1 MLFKNLDLPIFHNK
15 KIQSLLSIQQP
26 KQPHF
31 LHSRTSREP
40 MADITDA
47 ERHVVAASYHLVK
60 ALQATK
66 ILSNDARRLLE
77 DLDVHLSTVIK
88 LNENESK
95 ADNIRELETRLV
107 SSHQTIM
114 SLHSSYS
121 KIWASNPVIVLEYL
135 QAVGEVQ
142 RLIEI
147 LEDMPL
153 NRLRKEVLDQAKTTL
168 QMAMDRL
175 QNELIHTLVQNR
187 QCFEHEYVSSLPVCE
202 VYPIYEESVIS
213 NEDDSVEDASLKGR
227 SSSETEECAM
237 DLIHPDVVPQIKS
250 IADTMFASGY
260 AQEFCMAFTA
270 FWKDIFAEYSMI
282 LYVEQLSIEDVQQM
296 EWKHLNSRI
305 RKWRVAMRRIIGVYL
320 GSAKRLFDQVLGDYG
335 HISSACLLEAS
346 RGPLFCLLNFGN
358 AVSIGPH
365 GPEWLYCLLDM
376 YEVVADLVQ
385 DLDALFPQETES
397 LIRIEFHELLS
408 QLRESVRVVLK
419 ELGNCIAACPS
430 TTPFQNG
437 GIHPLTKY
445 VVNYILCFAEY
456 EDTVHLLLQDP
467 QHDRERGDE
476 EQSTDVVVDPNPTC
490 ALAMYLQSLT
500 SILEATLDKKSSL
513 YRDPSLKHIFLMNNI
528 HYTVEKI
535 KNSKVSHYFGDDWI
549 KKHFVKF
556 RQHAMYYQR
565 TTWSSLLTFLRD
577 DGKVG
582 KATLKARCQDFTAA
596 FEDLYKSQTRW
607 VVPDPQLREDV
618 RISASKTVIQ
628 AYRNFVNKI
637 INSIGEKHI
646 KYTEQ
651 ELGMHIMDLLEGSS
665 KSLNHSRKR

>member
-1 MLFKNLDLPIFHNK
+1 
-15 KIQSLLSIQQP
+15 
-26 KQPHF
+26 
-31 LHSRTSREP
+31 

-47 ERHVVAASYHLVK
+47 ERHVAAATYHLLK

-66 ILSNDARRLLE
+66 TFSNDTRKLLE
-77 DLDVHLSTVIK
+77 ELDVHFSAAIK
-88 LNENESK
+88 LNEDEAETENM
-95 ADNIRELETRLV
+95 RELETRLV
-107 SSHQTIM
+107 SSHQTIT
-114 SLHSSYS
+114 SLHSSYL
-121 KIWASNPVIVLEYL
+121 KIWASGPAIVLEYL

-142 RLIEI
+142 RSIET

-153 NRLRKEVLDQAKTTL
+153 NRMSKRVLDQAKTTL
-168 QMAMDRL
+168 HMAMDRL

-187 QCFEHEYVSSLPVCE
+187 QCFEHEDASSLPVYE
-202 VYPIYEESVIS
+202 VYPIYEESVVS
-213 NEDDSVEDASLKGR
+213 NEDDSAEDASLKGR
-227 SSSETEECAM
+227 SSSETEECTM

-260 AQEFCMAFTA
+260 AHEFCLAFTS
-270 FWKDIFAEYSMI
+270 FWKDVFAEYSMI

-305 RKWRVAMRRIIGVYL
+305 RKWRMAMRRIIGVYL
-320 GSAKRLFDQVLGDYG
+320 ASAKRLFDQVLGEHG
-335 HISSACLLEAS
+335 HISSASLLEAS
-346 RGPLFCLLNFGN
+346 RGPLFCLLNFGH

-365 GPEWLYCLLDM
+365 RPEWLYCLLDM
-376 YEVVADLVQ
+376 YEVLADLVP
-385 DLDALFPQETES
+385 DLDALFPHQTES

-408 QLRESVRVVLK
+408 QLGESVEVILK
-419 ELGNCIAACPS
+419 ELGNYIAGCPS
-430 TTPFQNG
+430 TSPFQNG

-445 VVNYILCFAEY
+445 VVNYILCFTEY
-456 EDTVHLLLQDP
+456 EDTLHSLLQD
-467 QHDRERGDE
+467 Q
-476 EQSTDVVVDPNPTC
+476 EQSAEVAVDPNPEPSC
-490 ALAMYLQSLT
+490 ALAVYLQSLT

-513 YRDPSLKHIFLMNNI
+513 YTNSSLKHIFLMNNI

-535 KNSKVSHYFGDDWI
+535 KNSKISHYFGDDWI
-549 KKHFVKF
+549 RKHFVKF

-651 ELGMHIMDLLEGSS
+651 ELGMYIMDLLEGSS